1 MFFVFQLIMIIVM
14 FNVLIAI
21 VSDVYNDVKETAEVE
36 VRKLRAKMIIETQSV
51 MSSSEKNDESEFPP
65 YLEVLQAES
74 SGFETAAPSELSEFR
89 AEMNSEVVEIR
100 NQMDAMASEMREIKT
115 MMRQLVPR
123 ANARSP
129 SPSPVKP

>member
-1 MFFVFQLIMIIVM
+1 M
-14 FNVLIAI
+14 
-21 VSDVYNDVKETAEVE
+21 YGDVKETAEVE
-36 VRKLRAKMIIETQSV
+36 VRKLRAKMIIETQAL
-51 MSSSEKNDESEFPP
+51 MSSSEKNDESEFPA

-74 SGFETAAPSELSEFR
+74 SGFETAAPSELSELR

-100 NQMDAMASEMREIKT
+100 NQMGAMALEMREIKT

-129 SPSPVKP
+129 SPSPTSPSPGMRPR

>member
-51 MSSSEKNDESEFPP
+51 MSSSEKNDVDEFPP
-65 YLEVLQAES
+65 QIL
-74 SGFETAAPSELSEFR
+74 
-89 AEMNSEVVEIR
+89 
-100 NQMDAMASEMREIKT
+100 
-115 MMRQLVPR
+115 
-123 ANARSP
+123 
-129 SPSPVKP
+129 